1 MKPTEVLKEEHRAIE
16 LALKILEK
24 ICDRLENGE
33 KVDVEYLEKIFE
45 FIRIFA
51 DKCHHGKE
59 EDLLFPAME
68 EAGIPKEGGPI
79 GVMLSEHNMG
89 RDYVKK
95 FSEGVKEYSE
105 GESEAINKITENAR
119 AYIQILREHIYKED
133 NILYSM
139 ADAHLTEERQ
149 KELVDGF
156 EKVEE
161 ERIGKG
167 KHEEFHKLLHHL
179 EEIYLR

>member
-33 KVDVEYLEKIFE
+33 KVDVEHLEKILE
-45 FIRIFA
+45 FIRIFV

-68 EAGIPKEGGPI
+68 EAGIHKEGGPI
-79 GVMLSEHNMG
+79 GVMLSEHNIG

-95 FSEGVKEYSE
+95 FCEVLREYSK
-105 GESEAINKITENAR
+105 GEPGAINKITENAR
-119 AYIQILREHIYKED
+119 GYTQLLKEHIYKED
-133 NILYSM
+133 NILYPM

-167 KHEEFHKLLHHL
+167 KHEEFHKLLHHF